1 MRAHIILSIV
11 IITLL
16 GMGCSENRT
25 ERIPIESFFSTP
37 EKTSFKISPDGNFI
51 AYIGLDNHCKNIFLL
66 NLNNRDSSKQLT
78 YQNDMNVNSFVWGDN
93 EEIIFSIEQATNDSL
108 RLYAVNILTD
118 ALQPLIKPM
127 KAKFRWVQPSR
138 LYDKGIIVAINNRD
152 SSTFDLHKLYI
163 DGRKSEVI
171 LQNPGNINA
180 WYISN
185 DGQVRLVMANDSV
198 EESLMY
204 RADNLQPFHQ
214 VLKNDF
220 GSTII
225 PMGFVKNSTT
235 NIYALSNI
243 GRDKLSLIEYD
254 LVGKRE
260 VHEIFSNKE
269 VDLDWGDYSHYTNE
283 MNYASYTVSKRNDIF
298 SMKKLRKFL
307 KRYLKKPKVQNLMLL
322 MSMPNLIKL

>member
-1 MRAHIILSIV
+1 
-11 IITLL
+11 
-16 GMGCSENRT
+16 
-25 ERIPIESFFSTP
+25 
-37 EKTSFKISPDGNFI
+37 
-51 AYIGLDNHCKNIFLL
+51 
-66 NLNNRDSSKQLT
+66 
-78 YQNDMNVNSFVWGDN
+78 
-93 EEIIFSIEQATNDSL
+93 
-108 RLYAVNILTD
+108 ILTD

-243 GRDKLSLIEYD
+243 GRDKLS
-254 LVGKRE
+254 
-260 VHEIFSNKE
+260 
-269 VDLDWGDYSHYTNE
+269 
-283 MNYASYTVSKRNDIF
+283 
-298 SMKKLRKFL
+298 
-307 KRYLKKPKVQNLMLL
+307 
-322 MSMPNLIKL
+322 